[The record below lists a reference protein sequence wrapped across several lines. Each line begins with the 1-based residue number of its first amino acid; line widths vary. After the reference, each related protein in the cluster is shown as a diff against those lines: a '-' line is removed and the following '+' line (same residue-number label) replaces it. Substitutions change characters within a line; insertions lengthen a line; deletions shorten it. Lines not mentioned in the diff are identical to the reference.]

1 MRGLILFV
9 VSGADAKMHT
19 WNAQRVFGQLSYN
32 IVTSK
37 SAQKDRAHPHKTGV
51 RFEGA
56 PWECSE
62 EQPFG
67 PSLLVRPE
75 SKLGVPHNAAEVK
88 MEQLLQDYHEH
99 IRTASDGRGNDTALS
114 TDMILLHRI
123 ARGVRKH
130 GSKSNTSRTITV
142 ETGLANG
149 GSAVAIMSALGSG
162 SLHIAIDPFQ
172 SQQYDGLALDSVRLF
187 LGRMEA
193 QTSHPTPQLIHLNES
208 ASSSLSALHRDHQCV
223 DLFFMDDGH
232 KFDDNMLELYHAD
245 KLLKMGGI
253 LAFHDI
259 WMPSVKLA
267 VSWAL
272 SNLGYR
278 QVISDIFSNTVLA
291 VLIKTTHVSRD
302 WQHFKPFGID
312 GTNSTDP
319 TLIHIAAQTVASPP
333 REQQSPR
340 HQETRGGGAMGPIV
354 GSTAGST
361 SKRNTKQKSSI

>member
-193 QTSHPTPQLIHLNES
+193 QTSHPTPQV
-208 ASSSLSALHRDHQCV
+208 ALLQ
-223 DLFFMDDGH
+223 
-232 KFDDNMLELYHAD
+232 
-245 KLLKMGGI
+245 
-253 LAFHDI
+253 
-259 WMPSVKLA
+259 
-267 VSWAL
+267 
-272 SNLGYR
+272 
-278 QVISDIFSNTVLA
+278 
-291 VLIKTTHVSRD
+291 HVSTIYPLRVSPLLD
-302 WQHFKPFGID
+302 AHIYFLHPHISCMPVTPGCRV
-312 GTNSTDP
+312 GTCLTHSPYTQSP
-319 TLIHIAAQTVASPP
+319 ASP
-333 REQQSPR
+333 
-340 HQETRGGGAMGPIV
+340 HMHNTCG
-354 GSTAGST
+354 T
-361 SKRNTKQKSSI
+361 SE